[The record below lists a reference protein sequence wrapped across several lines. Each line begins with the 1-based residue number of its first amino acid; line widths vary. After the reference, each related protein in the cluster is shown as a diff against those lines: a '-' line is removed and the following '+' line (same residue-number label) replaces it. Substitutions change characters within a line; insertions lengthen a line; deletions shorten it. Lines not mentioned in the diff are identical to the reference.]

1 MILEISGDRNRF
13 RIREV
18 AAGEWHLDWFGPSDV
33 APPTGEHG
41 FQRLPAS
48 PDRPVGPCLLPR
60 HGAGFH
66 GISQVDAFRSDD
78 RRRIDWAH
86 MTADKTGET
95 LILSAEDETT
105 GCAIRHELSFAGDV
119 LVVESRVQ
127 NRGEHPLDILRAATV
142 LLPTPDWAQ
151 EVITHTGAWG
161 REGHINRRTWTG
173 GRVEQ
178 VGRGGRPGFDGGPGL
193 VICESSTNENQGRA
207 MACHLAWSGSF
218 RLAVERS
225 VDGSAQI
232 LAERDLAPGEIRL
245 QPGEMMSLPRAV
257 LAVTAAGFSSLSNDL
272 HSYARSQSRPVR
284 RKVHFNTWEARYF
297 EVSDAACREL
307 AQSAAPLGA
316 ERFILDD
323 GWFNGR
329 RDDTTSLGDWYVDEN
344 QFPAGLGPLIE
355 TVHGEG
361 MSFGLWV
368 EPEMVSPDSDL
379 FRRHPDWVLGHP
391 REDLP
396 TGRNQLVLDLSLSEV
411 SDYLFER
418 ISALLDEYAI
428 DYLKWDCNRDLYP
441 ARRDGVER
449 GGAQTEAL
457 YALLGRLHERFPEI
471 EIESCASGGGRIDL
485 GILPHITRFW
495 TSDATDAIDR
505 IRIQRAASML
515 MPPELLGAHV
525 GPAPNPMTGRSLPM
539 SFRVAVAFF
548 GHLGIEADPE
558 RLSADE
564 RAVLA
569 RGIEAY
575 KQHRDWMG
583 RARLWRLS
591 EAGEDPDAQLLVSE
605 DGARAA
611 LRIARVSTPERP
623 LTARIRLAGLDPD
636 ANYAM
641 TELALQGEPAEW
653 PLGDYSGRALMQTGE
668 NLDPGRAETARLIF
682 LERIPS

>member
-1 MILEISGDRNRF
+1 MILEISGDRNSL
-13 RIREV
+13 RIRE
-18 AAGEWHLDWFGPSDV
+18 AAPGEWHLDWFGPADS
-33 APPTGEHG
+33 APSAGAHG

-48 PDRPVGPCLLPR
+48 PDHPVGPCLLAR

-66 GISQVDAFRSDD
+66 GISQLDAIRTGD
-78 RRRIDWAH
+78 RRRVDCATISAELRGDRIEL
-86 MTADKTGET
+86 TAD
-95 LILSAEDETT
+95 DPDT
-105 GCAIRHELSFAGDV
+105 GCRVVQDLRFVGDL
-119 LVVESRVQ
+119 LVCEARLA
-127 NRGEHPLDILRAATV
+127 NRGDAAIDILRAASL
-142 LLPTPDWAQ
+142 LLPAPDWAGA
-151 EVITHTGAWG
+151 ILTHTGAWG
-161 REGHINRRTWTG
+161 REGHVNRRAFEG

-178 VGRGGRPGFDGGPGL
+178 VGRGGRPGFDGGPSL
-193 VICESSTNENQGRA
+193 IVCEPATTERSGRA

-232 LAERDLAPGEIRL
+232 LAERDLAPGEVRL
-245 QPGEMMSLPRAV
+245 EPGAVLELPCAV
-257 LAVTAAGFSSLSNDL
+257 LAVTMDGFSALSHTL
-272 HSYARSQSRPVR
+272 HDYARSQSRPVR

-307 AQSAAPLGA
+307 ARSAAALGA

-323 GWFNGR
+323 GWFSGR
-329 RDDTTSLGDWYVDEN
+329 RDDTSSLGDWFVDADR
-344 QFPAGLGPLIE
+344 FPAGLGPLIE
-355 TVHGEG
+355 TVHDLG

-391 REDLP
+391 GQDLP

-418 ISALLDEYAI
+418 LSALLDEYAI

-457 YALLGRLHERFPEI
+457 YALLARLRERFPGV

-485 GILPHITRFW
+485 GILPHVNRFW

-539 SFRVAVAFF
+539 SFRVAVAFL
-548 GHLGIEADPE
+548 GHLGIEADPG
-558 RLSADE
+558 RLSAGE

-569 RGIEAY
+569 RGIDAY

-591 EAGEDPDAQLLVSE
+591 EAGDDPDAALLVSE
-605 DGARAA
+605 DGARAV
-611 LRIARVSTPERP
+611 LRIARVSTPGRP
-623 LTARIRLAGLDPD
+623 LGARIRLAGLDPD

-653 PLGDYSGRALMQTGE
+653 PLGEYSGRALMQTGE
-668 NLDPGRAETARLIF
+668 VLDPGRAETARLIF